1 MSDIDEN
8 EDLIDYEEQV
18 GSPQSPLVAGGDDD
32 EDEDV
37 AEELDAANDPG
48 DEYLYVYYNR
58 QYYRIPKAKDGKPG
72 WTRLYN
78 RTIKVANGKLLG
90 ELNAGSTVAWD
101 QLVESKG
108 VTADKVVVLV
118 GKIKEDDPVM
128 HNLWSI
134 LVEVE
139 DAEGKADHKI
149 VRHIPR
155 NAYKAIWDQIF
166 MDPTM
171 KESSLLKMPPYQD
184 NAKAYNPIVNG
195 LVKMQGEAQPKSAM
209 VAVPKTAKKNTHVE
223 PADEAHPLKKSKTS
237 PGETTEKPTVKRA
250 ASSDGPSNEGKPSQ
264 QGKKTQLSRPS
275 GSSFFKPKSPAGTE
289 KVQDEAPRSPLPPVE
304 EAAPDAVMD
313 ADATATKNG
322 KSEAS
327 KKSVRVEETPPNMVG
342 DIKHM
347 QFNQQF
353 LLNWRPGEMPKTFA
367 YPLWGYGKP
376 TGVKITAEYIYN

>member
-8 EDLIDYEEQV
+8 DDMYYDERAE
-18 GSPQSPLVAGGDDD
+18 SPQSPLVAGGDEDD
-32 EDEDV
+32 DEDV
-37 AEELDAANDPG
+37 AEELSGTNDLG
-48 DEYLYVYYNR
+48 DEFLYVYYNR

-90 ELNAGSTVAWD
+90 ELNAGSTTAWD

-118 GKIKEDDPVM
+118 GKIKEEDPVM
-128 HNLWSI
+128 HNVWCI
-134 LVEVE
+134 LAEVE
-139 DAEGKADHKI
+139 DSEGKADHKI

-155 NAYKAIWDQIF
+155 NAYKTIWDQIF

-209 VAVPKTAKKNTHVE
+209 VAVPKTGKKNTLVE
-223 PADEAHPLKKSKTS
+223 PADEAHPLKKSKAS
-237 PGETTEKPTVKRA
+237 PGEVAEKPTVKRG
-250 ASSDGPSNEGKPSQ
+250 ASSDGPSNEGKPPQ
-264 QGKKTQLSRPS
+264 QAKKTQISRPS
-275 GSSFFKPKSPAGTE
+275 GSSFFKPKSPAGAE
-289 KVQDEAPRSPLPPVE
+289 KVQNEAPRSPLPTAEVTGTE
-304 EAAPDAVMD
+304 TMMD

-327 KKSVRVEETPPNMVG
+327 KKSVRAEETPSNMNG
-342 DIKHM
+342 HIKHM
-347 QFNQQF
+347 QFNEQF
-353 LLNWRPGEMPKTFA
+353 LLNWNPGEMPKSFA
-367 YPLWGYGKP
+367 YALREYGKP